1 MARLTAEQFRKMFP
15 QANNE
20 PVTRALGR
28 GLQAIA
34 DPLNQYRLPESMPVV
49 GGISAADFTGLTGA
63 QGVLQDFSKG
73 DLQSGDMR
81 MFDLLGLGAG
91 AVPVAK
97 TALKGG
103 GLLGKEALRQMNEGT
118 GLLSKV
124 TIDPKMNV
132 VETTRMG
139 DIGFDPRFDPRK
151 LEQERLNRLTTK
163 VDVPEI
169 QVPKLSLVDYEGY
182 PFITSMSDR
191 TNVGMLQSIND
202 VPVNVDLQGG
212 QNYMFNNAGQA
223 WASAKAPSQSIIKNA
238 KMLKEITGKDP
249 LYMPWRMAPTGGDFA
264 NMTGETMLKYMSS
277 NMSKSAQRKVN
288 KDIKKFI
295 PNFKGVGSEEGINQ
309 FRTVSD
315 KTRKALKNMLDTKYR
330 NEGGLS
336 IGEARLAVSDPTQL
350 LAKDSG
356 LQNVGRI
363 FADQPMIQQS
373 GHKAYPKG
381 VAGEGLGLLD
391 KDIMAF
397 ELLPNAAQA
406 RGIANPR
413 MPSQQDIRALQM
425 KPYSGIITS
434 DMLKKLG
441 Y

>member
-1 MARLTAEQFRKMFP
+1 MATLTAEQFRKMFP

-20 PVTRALGR
+20 PVTGALSQ

-34 DPLNQYRLPESMPVV
+34 DPLNQYRLPESTPVV
-49 GGISAADFTGLTGA
+49 GGMSASDFTGLTGA
-63 QGVLQDFSKG
+63 QGVLQDFSRG
-73 DLQSGDMR
+73 NLQSGDMR

-91 AVPVAK
+91 IAPA
-97 TALKGG
+97 ARIARKGG
-103 GLLGKEALRQMNEGT
+103 GLLANEALRQMNEGT
-118 GLLSKV
+118 GLLGKV
-124 TIDPKMNV
+124 AIDPRMNIV
-132 VETTRMG
+132 QRTRIG
-139 DIGFDPRFDPRK
+139 DIGFDSRFDPRK
-151 LEQERLNRLTTK
+151 LEQERLNRLVTE

-169 QVPKLSLVDYEGY
+169 QIPKVSLVDYEGY

-191 TNVGMLQSIND
+191 TNVGLLQSIND
-202 VPVNVDLQGG
+202 VPVNVNLQGG

-238 KMLKEITGKDP
+238 KMLKESTGKDP

-264 NMTGETMLKYMSS
+264 NMTGETMLRYMSS
-277 NMSKSAQRKVN
+277 NMSKSAQRNVN

-295 PNFKGVGSEEGINQ
+295 PNFKGVGSEEGIYQ
-309 FRTVSD
+309 FRTASD

-350 LAKDSG
+350 LATDSG

-406 RGIANPR
+406 RSIANPR